1 MDQIFDRLERLVKS
15 WTTPDDEEPLAGR
28 RSSARGSGDPDLD
41 AAMSELDDYLDKD
54 REAAEA
60 RQKERERRERAAKAQ
75 AEAERAAR
83 GGYRQG
89 MGASRPSG
97 PPEEV
102 VAAYRTLGL
111 PFGATAPQVK
121 AAYKKLLMQYHPD
134 RNSDTPEKLRR
145 ATEISANINAAY
157 QRIETWTA
165 TGA

>member
-1 MDQIFDRLERLVKS
+1 
-15 WTTPDDEEPLAGR
+15 
-28 RSSARGSGDPDLD
+28 
-41 AAMSELDDYLDKD
+41 MSELDDFLDKD

-60 RQKERERRERAAKAQ
+60 RQKERERREQAARAQ

-83 GGYRQG
+83 GYRPG

-102 VAAYRTLGL
+102 VSAYRTLGL
-111 PFGATAPQVK
+111 PLGATLPQIK

-145 ATEISANINAAY
+145 ATEISASINAAY
-157 QRIETWTA
+157 QRLETWTA